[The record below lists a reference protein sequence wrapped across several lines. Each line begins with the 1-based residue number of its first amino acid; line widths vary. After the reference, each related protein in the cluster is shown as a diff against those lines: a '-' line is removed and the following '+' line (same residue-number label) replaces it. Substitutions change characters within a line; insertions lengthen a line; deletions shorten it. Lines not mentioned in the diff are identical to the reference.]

1 MSTEIA
7 PNIAVTDSS
16 LISTTAIVPQTT
28 DSVLKAQNTITTKA
42 YKVIPPRRSFD
53 EQRPF
58 VFSIIGFAIFY
69 ILTLVIGRIIR
80 TRILHNS

>member
-1 MSTEIA
+1 MSTDIA

-42 YKVIPPRRSFD
+42 
-53 EQRPF
+53 
-58 VFSIIGFAIFY
+58 
-69 ILTLVIGRIIR
+69 
-80 TRILHNS
+80 

>member
-1 MSTEIA
+1 MSTEVF

-16 LISTTAIVPQTT
+16 LISTTTIVPQIT
-28 DSVLKAQNTITTKA
+28 DSVLKTQNTITTQA

-58 VFSIIGFAIFY
+58 VLSIIGFAIVY
-69 ILTLVIGRIIR
+69 ILTLIIGRIIR
-80 TRILHNS
+80 TKILHNS